1 MVFLITGNYTKLK
14 GIGSYCNTKNM
25 FITIELSFAL
35 VLVNWVGKKMLK
47 SIIRTLHKNLLFL
60 NINLDLR

>member
-1 MVFLITGNYTKLK
+1 
-14 GIGSYCNTKNM
+14 M

-35 VLVNWVGKKMLK
+35 VLVNWVRKEMLK
-47 SIIRTLHKNLLFL
+47 SIIRALHKNLLFL